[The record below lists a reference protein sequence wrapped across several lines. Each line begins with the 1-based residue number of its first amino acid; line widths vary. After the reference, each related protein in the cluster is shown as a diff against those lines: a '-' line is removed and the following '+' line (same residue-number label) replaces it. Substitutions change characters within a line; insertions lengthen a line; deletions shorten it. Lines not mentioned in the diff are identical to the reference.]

1 MKRKRKLKKWVKV
14 TISLMIMLG
23 FIGMTKLYIDFKIEN
38 KIANAEEL
46 AKSQSQ
52 TNKVIEVENNDNVL
66 SEYECIGEFLLTGY
80 DDCPLCQEEFVG
92 TTALGV
98 APTVQHTVAVDPKVI
113 PLGSHLLIDGI
124 EYVAEDV
131 GGAIKGYHID
141 IFVGSHEET
150 FADFCNKTAEVYLIK
165 WKRLYRRFYFVI

>member
-1 MKRKRKLKKWVKV
+1 MKKIRKLKKWVKV
-14 TISLMIMLG
+14 IISLMIIFG
-23 FIGMTKLYIDFKIEN
+23 FVGMIKLYIDFKVDN

-66 SEYECIGEFLLTGY
+66 SEYEYIGEFLLTGY

-150 FADFCNKTAEVYLIK
+150 FSSFCNKTADVYLIK
-165 WKRLYRRFYFVI
+165 

>member
-52 TNKVIEVENNDNVL
+52 TNKVIEVENNNNVS
-66 SEYECIGEFLLTGY
+66 SEYEYIGEFLLTGY

-92 TTALGV
+92 ITALGV

-150 FADFCNKTAEVYLIK
+150 FADFCNKTADVYLIK
-165 WKRLYRRFYFVI
+165 

>member
-1 MKRKRKLKKWVKV
+1 MKRKRRLKKWVKV
-14 TISLMIMLG
+14 TISLMIVFG
-23 FIGMTKLYIDFKIEN
+23 FVGMTKLYIDFKIEN

-46 AKSQSQ
+46 AKNQSQS
-52 TNKVIEVENNDNVL
+52 NKIIEVENYNNV
-66 SEYECIGEFLLTGY
+66 SSYEYIGEFLLTGY

-92 TTALGV
+92 TTALGIV
-98 APTVQHTVAVDPKVI
+98 PTVKHTVAVDPKVI
-113 PLGSHLLIDGI
+113 PLGSHLLIDGV

-150 FADFCNKTAEVYLIK
+150 FSDYCNGYADVYLI
-165 WKRLYRRFYFVI
+165 FEDFQAE

>member
-1 MKRKRKLKKWVKV
+1 MKKRRKLRMWVKA
-14 TISLMIMLG
+14 TISLIIVCNFAVMA
-23 FIGMTKLYIDFKIEN
+23 KLYIDFKINEI
-38 KIANAEEL
+38 IASAEEL
-46 AKSQSQ
+46 AKSQFQ
-52 TNKVIEVENNDNVL
+52 TNKVIEFEKYNNIP
-66 SEYECIGEFLLTGY
+66 SPSKEYEYIGKFLLTGY
-80 DDCPLCQEEFVG
+80 DDCPLCQEEFIG

-131 GGAIKGYHID
+131 GGAVKGYHID

-150 FADFCNKTAEVYLIK
+150 FSSFCNKTADVYLIK
-165 WKRLYRRFYFVI
+165 

>member
-14 TISLMIMLG
+14 TISLMFVFG
-23 FIGMTKLYIDFKIEN
+23 FVGMTKLYIDFKIEN

-46 AKSQSQ
+46 AKYNQPQ
-52 TNKVIEVENNDNVL
+52 TNRVIEAENYSNV
-66 SEYECIGEFLLTGY
+66 SEYEYIGEFLLTGY
-80 DDCPLCQEEFVG
+80 DDCPLCQEEFIG
-92 TTALGV
+92 MTALGV

-113 PLGSHLLIDGI
+113 PLGSHLLIDDV
-124 EYVAEDV
+124 EYVAEDI

-165 WKRLYRRFYFVI
+165 

>member
-14 TISLMIMLG
+14 IISLIFVFGFVGMI
-23 FIGMTKLYIDFKIEN
+23 KLYIDFKIDN

-46 AKSQSQ
+46 AKNQSQ
-52 TNKVIEVENNDNVL
+52 TNKVIEVENNNNVS
-66 SEYECIGEFLLTGY
+66 SEYEYIGEFLLTGY

-92 TTALGV
+92 ITALGV

-150 FADFCNKTAEVYLIK
+150 FADFCNKTADVYLIK
-165 WKRLYRRFYFVI
+165 

>member
-165 WKRLYRRFYFVI
+165 

>member
-14 TISLMIMLG
+14 TISLMIMFG
-23 FIGMTKLYIDFKIEN
+23 FIGMTKLYIDFKIES

-46 AKSQSQ
+46 TKNKSQ
-52 TNKVIEVENNDNVL
+52 TNKVIEVENNNDVS
-66 SEYECIGEFLLTGY
+66 SEYEYIGKFLLTGY
-80 DDCPLCQEEFVG
+80 DDCSLCQEEFVG
-92 TTALGV
+92 MTALGV
-98 APTVQHTVAVDPKVI
+98 KPTVNHTVAVDPKVI
-113 PLGSHLLIDGI
+113 PLGSHLLIDGV

-150 FADFCNKTAEVYLIK
+150 FDSFCNKTADVYLIK
-165 WKRLYRRFYFVI
+165 

>member
-98 APTVQHTVAVDPKVI
+98 APAVQHTVAVDPKVI
-113 PLGSHLLIDGI
+113 PLGSHLLIDGV

-150 FADFCNKTAEVYLIK
+150 FSSFCNKTTDVYLIK
-165 WKRLYRRFYFVI
+165 

>member
-14 TISLMIMLG
+14 TISLMFVFG
-23 FIGMTKLYIDFKIEN
+23 FVGMTKLYIDFKIEN
-38 KIANAEEL
+38 KIASAEEL
-46 AKSQSQ
+46 TKSQFQ
-52 TNKVIEVENNDNVL
+52 TNKVIEVEKYNNIP
-66 SEYECIGEFLLTGY
+66 SPSKEYEYIGKFLLTGY

-131 GGAIKGYHID
+131 GGAIKGYHVD

-150 FADFCNKTAEVYLIK
+150 FDSFCNKTADVYLIK
-165 WKRLYRRFYFVI
+165 

>member
-124 EYVAEDV
+124 E
-131 GGAIKGYHID
+131 
-141 IFVGSHEET
+141 
-150 FADFCNKTAEVYLIK
+150 
-165 WKRLYRRFYFVI
+165 

>member
-1 MKRKRKLKKWVKV
+1 MKRKRKLKKWVKIV
-14 TISLMIMLG
+14 ISLMIIFG
-23 FIGMTKLYIDFKIEN
+23 FTGMVKLYVDFEINKKIE
-38 KIANAEEL
+38 IASAEEL
-46 AKSQSQ
+46 VKIQPQ
-52 TNKVIEVENNDNVL
+52 VNKIIEVENHNNVS
-66 SEYECIGEFLLTGY
+66 SEYEYIGSFLLTGY
-80 DDCPLCQEEFVG
+80 DDCPLCQEEWVG

-113 PLGSHLLIDGI
+113 PLGSHLLIDGE

-150 FADFCNKTAEVYLIK
+150 FADFCNKTADVYLI
-165 WKRLYRRFYFVI
+165 R